1 MAGIT
6 IIGLGPGN
14 PSQITQEAWEVIQ
27 TASEIWLRTRQH
39 PTVASL
45 PATVHLESF
54 DALYDDGASFEGVYA
69 AIVEKILTLGEREQ
83 GVIYAV
89 PGDPFIAEA
98 TSPEIVRR
106 ARQAGLNV
114 RIINGLSFLE
124 PAFSSLGLDP
134 FPQLTLVD
142 AIELSQLHV
151 PSFPVDKPA
160 LVAQIYSRLVAAEV
174 KVTLNS
180 IYPDEHQV
188 TLVHSAGTQD
198 EVIEVIPLFEIDRSP
213 HIGLLT
219 ILYIPPLEQ
228 GSSFE
233 AFQEIVAHLRAPDG
247 CPWDREQ
254 THETL
259 RPHLLE
265 EAFETLAALDSKEPQ
280 QMTEEF
286 GDLLLQIVLN
296 AQIGSEEEGFSMTD
310 ILKGIH
316 HKIIHRHPHVFGD
329 TQVEN
334 VKNVLKNW
342 EKIKEDERKTNG
354 DSAKGI
360 LDGVPMALPALIQGQ
375 QYQDRAAR
383 VGFDW
388 PQIEGVMDKIKEE
401 IGEIQSA
408 SNPAEL
414 EDELGDL
421 FFALVNLARWK
432 QVDAESALRS
442 TNMKFKKRFS
452 HIEQKARHQGRKIS
466 DLSLDEMEAA
476 WQEAKSLG

>member
-54 DALYDDGASFEGVYA
+54 DALYDDGASFEDVYA

-375 QYQDRAAR
+375 H
-383 VGFDW
+383 
-388 PQIEGVMDKIKEE
+388 IKTVQPGLVL
-401 IGEIQSA
+401 IG
-408 SNPAEL
+408 
-414 EDELGDL
+414 
-421 FFALVNLARWK
+421 
-432 QVDAESALRS
+432 LR
-442 TNMKFKKRFS
+442 
-452 HIEQKARHQGRKIS
+452 
-466 DLSLDEMEAA
+466 
-476 WQEAKSLG
+476 

>member
-1 MAGIT
+1 MTGIT

-14 PSQITQEAWEVIQ
+14 PSQLTREAWDVINSS
-27 TASEIWLRTRQH
+27 SEIWFRTRQH

-45 PATVHLESF
+45 PKSVKLESF
-54 DALYDDGASFEGVYA
+54 DYLYETGESFEAVYGK
-69 AIVEKILTLGEREQ
+69 IVEKILFLGKREQ

-98 TSPEIVRR
+98 TGPEIVRR
-106 ARQAGLNV
+106 AHLSGLEV
-114 RIINGLSFLE
+114 RVINGLSFLE
-124 PAFSSLGLDP
+124 PVFSALGLDP

-142 AIELSQLHV
+142 ALELSQQHV
-151 PSFPVDKPA
+151 PSFPVDKPTV
-160 LVAQIYSRLVAAEV
+160 VAQIYSRLVAAEV
-174 KVTLNS
+174 KTTLNS

-188 TLVHSAGTQD
+188 TLVHSAGTQA
-198 EVIEVIPLFEIDRSP
+198 EIIEVVPLYTIDRSP
-213 HIGLLT
+213 HIGLLS
-219 ILYIPPLEQ
+219 ILFIPPLEQ

-259 RPHLLE
+259 RSHLLE
-265 EAFETLAALDSKEPQ
+265 EAYETLAALDSNDPQ
-280 QMTEEF
+280 QMVEEL

-316 HKIIHRHPHVFGD
+316 DKIIHRHPHVFGD
-329 TQVEN
+329 VKVEGM
-334 VKNVLKNW
+334 KNVLQNW
-342 EKIKEDERKTNG
+342 ESIKADERKMNG
-354 DSAKGI
+354 NPDKGV
-360 LDGVPMALPALIQGQ
+360 LDGVPLTLPALVQGQ

-388 PQIEGVMDKIKEE
+388 PQIEGVMEKIIEE
-401 IGEIQSA
+401 IGEIKLA
-408 SNPAEL
+408 TNPVEI
-414 EDELGDL
+414 EDEIGDL
-421 FFALVNLARWK
+421 IFALVNLARWK
-432 QVDAESALRS
+432 HVDSESALRS

-452 HIEQKARHQGRKIS
+452 HIEETARHQGRKLS

-476 WQEAKSLG
+476 WQEAKNLE